1 MHKTHIVSIGKAS
14 PPYKFSQAEV
24 VNFMIKAHDFDDTE
38 ARKLRILYRASAIDY
53 RYSVLPDY
61 SIGAGKAL
69 FPEDVSKGAMPGTS
83 ARMGLYSQHA
93 PVLAVEAATSCL
105 AERHTSPSAITHLIT
120 VSCTGMY
127 APGLDIDLMDRLELN
142 TQVQRFSINFMGC
155 YAAFNALKL
164 ADAICKADAS
174 AQVLVVCVEL
184 CTLHFQRST
193 LNDYLMANSIF
204 ADGAAALLLKS
215 QQEGSPGISLEGF
228 HSDLARQGHKDMAWH
243 IGDLGFEMRLSAYVP
258 EIIRQQAD
266 GLVKQLLRRFHID
279 IPSVEY
285 FAVHPGGKKILE
297 AVEKSLQISSAQN
310 RFAYDV
316 LRNFGNMSSV
326 TVLFVLHQIWQQ
338 ARQASHQGAS
348 ILSMSFGPGLTI
360 ESALMRLYHD

>member
-1 MHKTHIVSIGKAS
+1 
-14 PPYKFSQAEV
+14 
-24 VNFMIKAHDFDDTE
+24 
-38 ARKLRILYRASAIDY
+38 
-53 RYSVLPDY
+53 
-61 SIGAGKAL
+61 
-69 FPEDVSKGAMPGTS
+69 
-83 ARMGLYSQHA
+83 
-93 PVLAVEAATSCL
+93 
-105 AERHTSPSAITHLIT
+105 
-120 VSCTGMY
+120 
-127 APGLDIDLMDRLELN
+127 
-142 TQVQRFSINFMGC
+142 
-155 YAAFNALKL
+155 
-164 ADAICKADAS
+164 
-174 AQVLVVCVEL
+174 
-184 CTLHFQRST
+184 
-193 LNDYLMANSIF
+193 
-204 ADGAAALLLKS
+204 
-215 QQEGSPGISLEGF
+215 
-228 HSDLARQGHKDMAWH
+228 MAWH